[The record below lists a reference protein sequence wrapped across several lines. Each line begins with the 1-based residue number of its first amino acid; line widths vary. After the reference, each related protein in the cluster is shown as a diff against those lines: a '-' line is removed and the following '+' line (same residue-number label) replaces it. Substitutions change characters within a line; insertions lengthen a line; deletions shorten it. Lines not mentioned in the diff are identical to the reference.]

1 MDRTAS
7 TTVLFIFSATP
18 FFSGVFATVSS
29 CQTPSFFKHFSKSAQ
44 TYSPPLSVRRV
55 FSFLPVDLST
65 WAFHSRKHGKTSSLW
80 FRTYIQVK
88 KGIVINKCKKVFS
101 TSQGRCI
108 HLTTHITMHQLNPR
122 GSLDRL
128 PPSTGNLLLWCFPST
143 HDSQKVVSLDAL
155 KSKSSTSFSLANFCR
170 FRTPRWPYHRC
181 QVSSFVSLLLLTAAL
196 ICSLSAWQ
204 FRWYKLPTLVA
215 TAITF
220 LFESNISHPVSV
232 NLTTFP
238 AFAAFV
244 TLNRLYDRSGT
255 HRTSCS
261 SRSWTFLRLEVFL
274 SW

>member
-29 CQTPSFFKHFSKSAQ
+29 CRTPSFFKHFSKSAQ
-44 TYSPPLSVRRV
+44 TYSPPLSVRRI

-88 KGIVINKCKKVFS
+88 RVLSSINVRKYSPPLRDVAFILPL
-101 TSQGRCI
+101 TSLC
-108 HLTTHITMHQLNPR
+108 TNPR

-196 ICSLSAWQ
+196 VCSLWAWQ
-204 FRWYKLPTLVA
+204 FRWYKLSTLVA

-238 AFAAFV
+238 AFAAFD

-255 HRTSCS
+255 YRTSCS